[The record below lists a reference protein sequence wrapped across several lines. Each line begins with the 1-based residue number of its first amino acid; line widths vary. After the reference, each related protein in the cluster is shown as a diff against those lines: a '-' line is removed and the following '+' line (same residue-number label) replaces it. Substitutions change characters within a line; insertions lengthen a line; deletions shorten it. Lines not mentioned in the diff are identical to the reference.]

1 MDVPV
6 SFLMQQAALLYENEL
21 DSLRVEI
28 QKMGTSLSS
37 SGTKRSSDKLQ
48 EEGREPS
55 PIDAPSK
62 NWTYL
67 LVFA

>member
-28 QKMGTSLSS
+28 QKMGTSVSG
-37 SGTKRSSDKLQ
+37 SGTRRGSDKLQ
-48 EEGREPS
+48 DAGREPS
-55 PIDAPSK
+55 PLNAPGK
-62 NWTYL
+62 N
-67 LVFA
+67 